1 MITDFFR
8 RLRRLVGTTDP
19 VLENKRA
26 QDYLE
31 RMEAKILG
39 ILTISHTELNIN
51 KLRNNPKKYIN
62 LAFEKLANS
71 PIEPKDIKRL
81 MIEISPYPDLR
92 EQYPALLKEVQ
103 KSQTVTAEA
112 EAEAEAALLENSA
125 QPLQE
130 MQETLQQPVA
140 DLQNIKGS
148 KATEP
153 VKEKKSFFP
162 RGVGVLPAAM
172 AATATAILA
181 IAATT
186 AFFTQTVNTQKAQI
200 NAQNDRICAMVE
212 YTAKQLPGL
221 QKKGGSRSTDPEV
234 RESSMRAYEIL
245 RIDLSKANDVY
256 AKGGFSGT
264 TDNPGLQQLTESTIS
279 KACQDQGRG

>member
-1 MITDFFR
+1 
-8 RLRRLVGTTDP
+8 
-19 VLENKRA
+19 
-26 QDYLE
+26 
-31 RMEAKILG
+31 MEAKILG

-92 EQYPALLKEVQ
+92 KQYPALLKEVQ
-103 KSQTVTAEA
+103 KSQAVT
-112 EAEAEAALLENSA
+112 AEAEAALLENSA
-125 QPLQE
+125 QPVQE
-130 MQETLQQPVA
+130 MQENLQQPVE
-140 DLQNIKGS
+140 DLQYIKES

-153 VKEKKSFFP
+153 VKEKKSFFS
-162 RGVGVLPAAM
+162 RRVAVLPAAM
-172 AATATAILA
+172 VATATAILA

-186 AFFTQTVNTQKAQI
+186 ASFTQTINTQKAQI
-200 NAQNDRICAMVE
+200 NAQNDRICAMAK
-212 YTAKQLPGL
+212 YTAEQLPGL

-234 RESSMRAYEIL
+234 EKLSIGAYEIL

-256 AKGGFSGT
+256 AEGGFS
-264 TDNPGLQQLTESTIS
+264 GLQQLTERTIS
-279 KACQDQGRG
+279 KACQNQGRG